1 MSKRKTITQQFP
13 NVKAYAKHLM
23 LRIMDTDPEGRFVG
37 LSYDKI
43 LRKVRL
49 AFPVITYNGPH
60 KGRAIK
66 MTVKQL
72 REIAYSMQSEDRKLR
87 LPVRP
92 RSKRQSPTAKRT
104 TATHSLRKGASA
116 TSATIAPRKA

>member
-1 MSKRKTITQQFP
+1 MSKRKTITQKFP

-23 LRIMDTDPEGRFVG
+23 LRVMDTDPEGRFVG

-43 LRKVRL
+43 LRKVRQ
-49 AFPVITYNGPH
+49 AFPIITYNGPH

-72 REIAYSMQSEDRKLR
+72 REIAYSMQSEERNLR

-92 RSKRQSPTAKRT
+92 RSKRQKTPS
-104 TATHSLRKGASA
+104 TATISPPKAEPGPAATISRRKG
-116 TSATIAPRKA
+116 

>member
-1 MSKRKTITQQFP
+1 MGIKEKFP
-13 NVKAYAKHLM
+13 NVKAYAMHLM
-23 LRIMDTDPEGRFVG
+23 LRVVDTDHEGRFVG

-66 MTVKQL
+66 MSVKQL
-72 REIAYSMQSEDRKLR
+72 REVAYAMQSENRNLR

-92 RSKRQSPTAKRT
+92 RSKRQSPARKRS
-104 TATHSLRKGASA
+104 AAIISPRKDAPGP
-116 TSATIAPRKA
+116 SATIKRRKG